1 MDSTQIQQAYSA
13 YISKHNERPKNMA
26 FFAESMKI
34 DESNIYEYFTSFN
47 MIEESIL
54 NHFVKNA
61 IGLSKQGDQE
71 MHPKESIL
79 TFYYTFIE
87 VLKSNRSLV
96 LFILPKNKISSLKT
110 KVLNQSRSSF
120 LEFLKELNIDFSA
133 FSFIPN
139 SDIKDKTSDVLAW
152 IQFESILWYW
162 VKDESVNFERTDV
175 FIEKSL
181 KLSFEIIESNI
192 PESLVD
198 FGKFIFKK

>member
-1 MDSTQIQQAYSA
+1 MFSC
-13 YISKHNERPKNMA
+13 
-26 FFAESMKI
+26 
-34 DESNIYEYFTSFN
+34 
-47 MIEESIL
+47 
-54 NHFVKNA
+54 
-61 IGLSKQGDQE
+61 
-71 MHPKESIL
+71 
-79 TFYYTFIE
+79 
-87 VLKSNRSLV
+87 
-96 LFILPKNKISSLKT
+96 SSLKT

-120 LEFLKELNIDFSA
+120 LEFLNELNIDFSA